1 MSPHRAVDS
10 SNQSIFKIYRLKY
23 FKYFHENSKKNY
35 CNYASLV
42 VNENYYN
49 YFIVVLWFS
58 VCVLFGKQWTFISS
72 ISIIII
78 IIIIIIIL
86 LNS

>member
-23 FKYFHENSKKNY
+23 SKYFHENSKKNY

-49 YFIVVLWFS
+49 YFIVVL
-58 VCVLFGKQWTFISS
+58 
-72 ISIIII
+72 
-78 IIIIIIIL
+78 
-86 LNS
+86 